1 MVDLDAAASP
11 LALVVALLFVFSVV
25 LCIVLMAGFVSL
37 LVKRQEYVSYLRQ
50 HGRRIGA
57 YVEHIKHWNG
67 WSSDEDGWK
76 YDDYYQIITAWV
88 NPQDGSKSIYKS
100 GVSKVKPRLR
110 RGDPVIILVDPQ
122 NPAKY
127 YMDI

>member
-1 MVDLDAAASP
+1 MVDPDAAASP
-11 LALVVALLFVFSVV
+11 LALVLVLVCVFALV
-25 LCIVLMAGFVSL
+25 LVILVIVSFVSV
-37 LVKRQEYVSYLRQ
+37 LVKRQEYVSYLRR

-57 YVEHIKHWNG
+57 YVEQIKHWNG

-76 YDDYYQIITAWV
+76 YDDYYQIISSWID
-88 NPQDGSKSIYKS
+88 PEDGSKIIYKS
-100 GVSKVKPRLR
+100 RVRRVKPRLR
-110 RGDPVIILVDPQ
+110 RGDPVIILIDPQ